1 MIVIG
6 VPVDKNFS
14 IDVRTAAYCSSEAA
28 LHGKWGYARSRDAGV
43 GRDTIAYYSC
53 KEPKMTHIYFVDSD
67 VQPRMGTL
75 QKLLDH
81 NLPVVAGIYRMF
93 VGGELR
99 WSFKENEKD
108 GWWKIDKPLP
118 DCLMRV
124 SAVGGSAL
132 LVKREVFE
140 AIEKPWFL
148 MQYKAIDEKGLSFD
162 YGEDEYFS
170 RKVIAAGY
178 DIVIDPT
185 LICNHANYQNL

>member
-6 VPVDKNFS
+6 VPVDKNFT

-43 GRDTIAYYSC
+43 GRDTIAYYSL
-53 KEPKMTHIYFVDSD
+53 KNSEMTHVYYVDSD
-67 VQPRMGTL
+67 VQPPPGTL
-75 QKLLDH
+75 QKLIDYD
-81 NLPVVAGIYRMF
+81 LPVVAGIYRMF
-93 VGGELR
+93 VGEELR
-99 WSFKENEKD
+99 WSFKKNEKD
-108 GWWKIDKPLP
+108 DWWKVDKPLP
-118 DCLMRV
+118 EHPVNV
-124 SAVGGSAL
+124 STIGGSTV

-148 MQYKAIDEKGLSFD
+148 MQYRAIDEKGMSFD

-185 LICNHANYQNL
+185 LVCNHSNYRSL